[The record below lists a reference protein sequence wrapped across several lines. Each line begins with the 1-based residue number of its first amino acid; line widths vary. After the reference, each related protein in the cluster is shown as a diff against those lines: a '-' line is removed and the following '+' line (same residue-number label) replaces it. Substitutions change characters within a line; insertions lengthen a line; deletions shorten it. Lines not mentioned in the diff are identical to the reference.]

1 MPKGPKVFIAKI
13 NLTYKDESRLASIY
27 DDGTA
32 VFDTGETVTLS
43 QAQIDKIKQKKAEA
57 EEAATAAKMKKA
69 AQAAQKRYEEEQ
81 KQKAMEAELA
91 AAREAAR
98 QAQRFSQPPAYDD
111 YPEEVEEEIYDS
123 VEEDYRSGYSSPYRG
138 GYDEADIPSPAS
150 GRKKAVKVVLAT
162 VGLFAVCG
170 GILFGS
176 FYLLDNHLT
185 RISVA
190 QFSTSVAK
198 DQQITPDNLE
208 RLKMPE
214 SVYREL
220 TDAAPGEV
228 VLWEDAQS
236 IVGQY
241 AAMDAIAGQY
251 VTTDYVTG
259 SITENLWKADMDGE
273 QEMVNLNFDRF
284 DLDEIYPG
292 SHISV
297 RAVVKLPDS
306 NTPKVM
312 SIDEAANIGE
322 EQERKETEAAS
333 SEAEDTPAKDDAD
346 TKGEDEAASS
356 QDEQEEQPD
365 VEKDANEEES
375 SAAPDAAPGDSRDSF
390 KDVVVVDLKN
400 NYNDSIFDLYLGLA
414 SMTSADR
421 KAYLAERAQSS
432 NAASYRESLTP
443 TVLVLALDG
452 QQARNL
458 SVVKNM
464 SNATLEF
471 TSIPSSNY
479 NSTDE
484 QNSLLMK
491 FKEVDR
497 DIREIFSAAR
507 SK

>member
-1 MPKGPKVFIAKI
+1 MPKKPKVFIAKI

-27 DDGTA
+27 EDGTA

-57 EEAATAAKMKKA
+57 EEAAAVAKLQRA
-69 AQAAQKRYEEEQ
+69 AQAAQKRYEEE
-81 KQKAMEAELA
+81 KKRKAIEAEYA
-91 AAREAAR
+91 AAREAA
-98 QAQRFSQPPAYDD
+98 QEAQRFSQQSMYDD

-123 VEEDYRSGYSSPYRG
+123 VEEDYNSSHSRSYKDE
-138 GYDEADIPSPAS
+138 YDDLDIPDPKST
-150 GRKKAVKVVLAT
+150 RKKAVKVVLAT

-185 RISVA
+185 RVSVA

-214 SVYREL
+214 SIYQEL
-220 TDAAPGEV
+220 TDAAPGEI

-251 VTTDYVTG
+251 VTTDYITD
-259 SITENLWKADMDGE
+259 SITENLWKADMSSD
-273 QEMVNLNFDRF
+273 QEMVNLDFDRF

-292 SHISV
+292 SHISI
-297 RAVVKLPDS
+297 RAVVTLPDS
-306 NTPKVM
+306 SAPKVM
-312 SIDEAANIGE
+312 SISEAANIGE
-322 EQERKETEAAS
+322 EQEETVAPTEETAS
-333 SEAEDTPAKDDAD
+333 AEEPDNPDGT
-346 TKGEDEAASS
+346 
-356 QDEQEEQPD
+356 QEEQGENTE
-365 VEKDANEEES
+365 VTEESENEEES
-375 SAAPDAAPGDSRDSF
+375 SVAPDAAPGDSQDTF
-390 KDVVVVDLKN
+390 NDVVVVDLKN

-414 SMTSADR
+414 SMTPEDR
-421 KAYLAERAQSS
+421 KEYLTERAQSS

-452 QQARNL
+452 QQARDL

-464 SNATLEF
+464 SNATLEL

-479 NSTDE
+479 DSTDE

-497 DIREIFSAAR
+497 DIREIFSAVR
-507 SK
+507 TN